1 MAKTKLRWIFPPAQD
16 LQTIE
21 VKDINNIGVSGV
33 ITRVRKSI
41 YFYDEQDNLCKV
53 LYSTDGGDSHT
64 EQPRF
69 YRLKKDEWSMLTPAT
84 NRVRRGYAGRCAK
97 GGGGFD
103 TPYFGD
109 PYHIQCHRMVAYAW
123 CKHPEEAEKDP
134 LWYKYGHGFE
144 CDHKNCDHND
154 CCPKNLEWLTTEA
167 NHTRYHKRQKPL
179 IALYGKTFIRLISYD
194 NLDRIFALTDAQF
207 ALFVS
212 RLPAHFAGDTSELS
226 AEAINRDIEEV
237 LYDIPRNDSSAT

>member
-1 MAKTKLRWIFPPAQD
+1 MAKNKLRWIFPPIAD

-21 VKDINNIGVSGV
+21 VKDIDNIGVSGV

-53 LYSTDGGDSHT
+53 LYSTDGGDSQT

-69 YRLKKDEWSMLTPAT
+69 YRLKNDEWSMLTPCT
-84 NRVRRGYAGRCAK
+84 NRVRRGKEGRCAK

-123 CKHPEEAEKDP
+123 CKHPEEAKTDP
-134 LWYKYGHGFE
+134 EWYKKFE
-144 CDHKNCDHND
+144 CDHKNCNHND
-154 CCPKNLEWLTTEA
+154 CCPKNLEWLTAEA
-167 NHTRYHKRQKPL
+167 NHARYIKRQKPL
-179 IALYGKTFIRLISYD
+179 IKHFGKTFIHLIAYD
-194 NLDRIFALTDAQF
+194 NLDQIFALTDEQF
-207 ALFVS
+207 AYFLEGVQEIMQID
-212 RLPAHFAGDTSELS
+212 PTPLS
-226 AEAINRDIEEV
+226 VEAINFDIEQI
-237 LYDIPRNDSSAT
+237 LDDISDSSALKK